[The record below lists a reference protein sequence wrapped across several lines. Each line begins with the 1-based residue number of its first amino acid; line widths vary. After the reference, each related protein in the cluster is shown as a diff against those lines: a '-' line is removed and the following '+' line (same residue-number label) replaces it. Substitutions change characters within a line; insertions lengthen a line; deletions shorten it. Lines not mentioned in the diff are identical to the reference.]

1 MTGSAMPERTASA
14 SPVAARARAGLQS
27 DSESRPYLRPSLR
40 LSGIVE
46 ESIVDGPGLRFVL
59 FTQGCP
65 HGCKG
70 CHNPETHSLEGG
82 FIRDVDELLAVYDEN
97 PLLAGVTFSGGEPFL
112 QAAALC
118 AVAERVRARGGD
130 VVTYTG
136 YTYESLLARAERG
149 DASEIARLLDA
160 PIMTTTLPHDDNEDI
175 EYCTDPELIDE
186 KFGDIVDLVIDGGIG
201 GTEGS
206 TVVDCTNGEPEI
218 IRQGLGWLDEG

>member
-14 SPVAARARAGLQS
+14 SPAAARARAGLQS

-97 PLLAGVTFSGGEPFL
+97 PLLAGVTFPAANPFSRPRRS
-112 QAAALC
+112 APWP
-118 AVAERVRARGGD
+118 RGSRAGRGCGH
-130 VVTYTG
+130 VH
-136 YTYESLLARAERG
+136 
-149 DASEIARLLDA
+149 RLYL
-160 PIMTTTLPHDDNEDI
+160 
-175 EYCTDPELIDE
+175 
-186 KFGDIVDLVIDGGIG
+186 
-201 GTEGS
+201 
-206 TVVDCTNGEPEI
+206 
-218 IRQGLGWLDEG
+218 